1 MTKKAS
7 SVLKIVLLCL
17 GFFIMAGI
25 CAAVILCIKKYG
37 LNNVIE
43 YIKEYVSSLGAFGIF
58 FMFLIQ
64 TAQVILAF
72 IPGEPIEIAAGALY
86 GTFGGTLLCL
96 AGIGTGSLIIFLL
109 VKILGK
115 NLVLRVI
122 GSDAYARLKFLK
134 DPSKRDIFIFLL
146 MFIPGTPKDVLT
158 YFSPLSGISTVRFIV
173 ISAIA
178 RIPSVI
184 SSTYVGGTLAEGQYL
199 HSIAVFIAVGIVS
212 IGGIM
217 LYNKII
223 EAKNKEKNGQQNGK

>member
-1 MTKKAS
+1 MTKKAHRIA
-7 SVLKIVLLCL
+7 KTVLLSI
-17 GFFIMAGI
+17 GFLIMVGI
-25 CAAVILCIKKYG
+25 CAAIMICIKKYG
-37 LNNVIE
+37 LDNVIE
-43 YIKEYVSSLGAFGIF
+43 YIKSYVASLGAFGIF

-86 GTFGGTLLCL
+86 GTVGGTLLCL

-115 NLVLRVI
+115 DLVLKVI
-122 GSDAYARLKFLK
+122 GSDKYSRLKFLK
-134 DPSKRDIFIFLL
+134 NPSKRDIFIFLL

-158 YFSPLSGISTVRFIV
+158 YFAPLSGVSMARFIV
-173 ISAIA
+173 IASIA

-184 SSTYVGGTLAEGQYL
+184 SSTYVGGSIAKGQYL
-199 HSIAVFIAVGIVS
+199 YSLVVFLLVGAVS

-223 EAKNKEKNGQQNGK
+223 EAKNKEKNGK